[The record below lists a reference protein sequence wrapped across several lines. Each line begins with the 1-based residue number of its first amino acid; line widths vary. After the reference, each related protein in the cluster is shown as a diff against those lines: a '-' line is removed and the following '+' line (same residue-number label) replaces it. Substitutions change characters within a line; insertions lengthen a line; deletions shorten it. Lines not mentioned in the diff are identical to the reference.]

1 MAYVHTPQ
9 PVSCVRMHVPHT
21 PLMRLLVGS
30 SLTLAMLT
38 MERAWWAYL
47 QRHRRAWQAA
57 HREEYCTTP
66 ANLQQGVGITT
77 YTCMQG

>member
-1 MAYVHTPQ
+1 M
-9 PVSCVRMHVPHT
+9 
-21 PLMRLLVGS
+21 
-30 SLTLAMLT
+30 TLAMLT

-77 YTCMQG
+77 CTTHACKVNIRMPIRTYAQSFKSLFPM